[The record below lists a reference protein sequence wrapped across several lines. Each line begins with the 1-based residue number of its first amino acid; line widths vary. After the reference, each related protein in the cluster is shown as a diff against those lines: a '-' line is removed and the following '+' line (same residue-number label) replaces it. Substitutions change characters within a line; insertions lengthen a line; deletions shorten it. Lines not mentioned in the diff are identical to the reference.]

1 METKY
6 VKVKIQAIDGDGAIF
21 ELDDMFSCNVNQ
33 FGLVSADEIKNK
45 LKEVHKNYIFYF
57 PKDELGHIDWTKIT
71 DAKVIDVNE

>member
-6 VKVKIQAIDGDGAIF
+6 VKVKIQAVDGDGAIF

-45 LKEVHKNYIFYF
+45 LKEVHKNYIFNF

-71 DAKVIDVNE
+71 DTKVIDVNE